1 VRNPSMR
8 CKPIMCRLAILML
21 PMLLLGATVVDAEI
35 IAPQSKPWRVGICG
49 GWTVGYLGVL
59 AHHGMPAERI
69 LESEILNS
77 KKLAKYDCIIVG
89 VRAQRDASAWAP
101 LERYVR
107 QGGCLVSEMLPMPSA
122 AAIPGKRLKPGRV
135 PNLQFVDAIS
145 PITQGLDF
153 NKVMNMASRQG
164 CSIIPEPN
172 SGTAIIARYTYK
184 GISSKI
190 RQRVDEHFRQ
200 KDTDGKQ
207 IGSPAILMRHLD
219 KGILVYAGCPVGF
232 SLSLRGDEFAPMLIN
247 LLQYL
252 SKGEIHDRFYT
263 GEVEKDDLLTA
274 HLEQFA
280 PEAVASR
287 DAVRPKDLPDG
298 YETLE
303 KSAEAGQDFWVYGTL
318 SPDAEAEILF
328 NYQSPNDYRKLGL
341 VHGQVT
347 LQSVTAGKAAT
358 VRSAKLDNP
367 LTSGADVVLR
377 SRGRLVVCYVDGK
390 RALAACPGAPQSGA
404 VLCQGLEEAGY
415 QPSAPVYFADD
426 FMREE
431 GSRNEWETVSGQW
444 KDVVST
450 GKAERGV
457 NPFKY
462 QGTSGERAIAT
473 AGHWFWQDYAYQAS
487 VQGAARAA
495 GILFYYEDVD
505 NYYLLRLAY
514 PHSSSSKATL
524 ELVHRADGKNET
536 LASTPVTVAKG
547 QWCKLGIRASGS
559 SIVAVLD
566 DVPLLYADD
575 EAAGSGAVGLY
586 SEGGATIFDDVRVT
600 PWQAAYTSASNQPA
614 MWQVEAGQWQ
624 DAGEGKISGIGKALL
639 PYKAQAD
646 TYVSVPIKVGSA
658 QAAGVYMRYGES
670 GSLYLA
676 ALVRQNPTVALRLF
690 CSDGERSEVLAEK
703 RIGGSPDEWH
713 ELTFA
718 AKGPLLTIAID
729 GKTEIQMAD
738 CGPRVG
744 RVGLYAR
751 GNQPAHFKTPRAWA
765 LVDTDEVVDQLM
777 PAFAGIIDRHTWAG
791 RPGAWHPEHDELNRF
806 WHQGYFP
813 GPVSLVVGVHPLKEQ
828 QTATHLYL
836 TREHD
841 IAAGYQLIGDR
852 VWAEDAVKVTLLR
865 HGEKVASATA
875 PVKRKKPYLLS
886 LRREGGCVWGE
897 VNGQA
902 VVVSNNEQ
910 AEAELCRLG
919 ITNEGRP
926 LMAEDLAVYTPW
938 ARNYTFMTAP
948 TDWIEHSGTWETT
961 NRWSCSPQWTWYCGH
976 NGSGPA
982 EASSKVEFIGDLD
995 LSFYVA
1001 ARMMPRGDGKHYEQ
1015 LRDIHIGICS
1025 GPNGSKDGYLIKVGG
1040 HRNQYTSIERRG
1052 KQVKRSSFT
1061 IPNLAI
1067 HNDWLQLGVRKRGAK
1082 IELLHWGHVIME
1094 YTDPEP
1100 LNEGGI
1106 CLGTDHN
1113 GILIPRL
1120 TVYGQVSKPRPD
1132 PLALPTG

>member
-1 VRNPSMR
+1 VRNLPTR
-8 CKPIMCRLAILML
+8 CIVVRRPVAVV
-21 PMLLLGATVVDAEI
+21 LLLLSVAASAVVQGEI

-69 LESEILNS
+69 LESEILS
-77 KKLAKYDCIIVG
+77 SQKLAQYDCVIVG
-89 VRAQRDASAWAP
+89 VRSQRDASAWTP

-107 QGGCLVSEMLPMPSA
+107 QGGCLVSEMLPMPSE
-122 AAIPGKRLKPGRV
+122 AAIPGKRLRPGRV

-153 NKVMNMASRQG
+153 NQVMPMASRQG
-164 CSIIPEPN
+164 CSIIPEPD
-172 SGTAIIARYTYK
+172 SGTAIIARYTYQ
-184 GISSKI
+184 GISPQI

-200 KDTDGKQ
+200 KDKDGKE

-219 KGILVYAGCPVGF
+219 RGILVYSGCPVGF

-263 GEVEKDDLLTA
+263 GEVQKDDLLTA

-280 PEAVASR
+280 PEAVTAR
-287 DAVRPKDLPDG
+287 DTARPREVPDAC
-298 YETLE
+298 EILE
-303 KSAEAGQDFWVYGTL
+303 ESAEAEDDFWVYGTL
-318 SPDAEAEILF
+318 PPEIAAEVLF
-328 NYQSPNDYRKLGL
+328 GYQGPGDYRKLSL
-341 VHGQVT
+341 ERDQVT
-347 LQSVTAGKAAT
+347 LQSVTAGEATT
-358 VRSAKLDNP
+358 VRSVKLDDP
-367 LTSGADVVLR
+367 MTSGSDIVLR
-377 SRGRLVVCYVDGK
+377 SARQLVLCYIDGK
-390 RALAACPGAPQSGA
+390 LALAACPGAAQSGA

-426 FMREE
+426 FMREQ
-431 GSRNEWETVSGQW
+431 GSANQWETVSGQW
-444 KDVVST
+444 RDVVST
-450 GKAERGV
+450 GKAETGV

-462 QGTSGERAIAT
+462 QGSSNERAITT

-487 VQGAARAA
+487 VQGTGQAA
-495 GILFYYEDVD
+495 GILFYYQDVD
-505 NYYLLRLAY
+505 NYYLLRLSH
-514 PHSSSSKATL
+514 PHSSSGQAAL
-524 ELVHRADGKNET
+524 ELVRRNDGKNET
-536 LASTPVTVAKG
+536 LSRIPISIAKG

-559 SIVAVLD
+559 SLVGVLD
-566 DVPLLYADD
+566 DVPLLYVDD
-575 EAAGSGAVGLY
+575 QAAGSGAIGMY
-586 SEGGATIFDDVRVT
+586 SEGGATVFDDVVVT
-600 PWQAAYTSASNQPA
+600 PWQAAYTSTNDQPA
-614 MWQVEAGQWQ
+614 LWQIETGQWQ
-624 DAGEGKISGIGKALL
+624 DAGAGKVAGIGKALL
-639 PYKAQAD
+639 PYQAQAD
-646 TYVSVPIKVGSA
+646 TYMSVPIKIGSA
-658 QAAGVYMRYGES
+658 QAAGVYMRYSET

-703 RIGGSPDEWH
+703 TIGGSPDEWH
-713 ELTFA
+713 ELAFA
-718 AKGPLLTIAID
+718 ARGPLLTIAVD
-729 GKTEIQMAD
+729 GNTEIRMAD
-738 CGPRVG
+738 RGPRVG

-751 GNQPAHFKTPRAWA
+751 GNQPAHFRTPRAWA
-765 LVDTDEVVDQLM
+765 LVDTEEMVDQLM

-813 GPVSLVVGVHPLKEQ
+813 GAVSLVVGVHPLKQ
-828 QTATHLYL
+828 QHTVTHLYL
-836 TREHD
+836 TREQE

-852 VWAEDAVKVTLLR
+852 VWAEATVTVTLLHR
-865 HGEKVASATA
+865 GEKVASASVSA
-875 PVKRKKPYLLS
+875 EANKPYLLS
-886 LRREGGCVWGE
+886 LRRTGGCVWGE

-902 VVVSNNEQ
+902 AVVSNGER
-910 AEAELCRLG
+910 AEVELCRLG

-926 LMAEDLAVYTPW
+926 LVAEDLAVYTPW

-948 TDWIEHSGTWETT
+948 TDWIEHCGTWETT

-976 NGSGPA
+976 NGGGLA
-982 EASSKVEFIGDLD
+982 EASSKVQFTGDLD
-995 LSFYVA
+995 LNFYVA
-1001 ARMMPRGDGKHYEQ
+1001 ARMMPQGDGKHYEQ
-1015 LRDIHIGICS
+1015 LRDVHIGICS
-1025 GPNGSKDGYLIKVGG
+1025 GPNGANDGYLIRVGG
-1040 HRNQYTSIERRG
+1040 HRNQYTSIERQG
-1052 KQVKRSSFT
+1052 KQVARSAFT

-1082 IELLHWGHVIME
+1082 LELLHWGHVVME

-1132 PLALPTG
+1132 PLALPAG